1 MKNGV
6 GNQRSTRYNS
16 LGVAHDNDGSKV
28 CPLPVRPI
36 GPCIRKNMYSSQWC
50 ETNTFWSCLSCV
62 MNYMDLKDDFAGREV
77 PVWCKDGQISKFCV
91 KLLCELHHLVWY
103 RLPMPTLLS
112 PWHKKS
118 VKMGKIKCGHF
129 GSCSYMSCSCSVSAL
144 HVLCC
149 VLVNIKRD
157 DVTQL
162 WVIFLLAYFPRLVSW
177 HTYLSWNYLYLS
189 LFSFNKCVYPYSL
202 LYRGCWLE
210 GEGLLYY
217 HDTALLQ

>member
-16 LGVAHDNDGSKV
+16 LGVAHNNDGGEV
-28 CPLPVRPI
+28 CPLPVRPVE
-36 GPCIRKNMYSSQWC
+36 PCIRKNMYSSQWC
-50 ETNTFWSCLSCV
+50 ETNTFWSCLSCA

-118 VKMGKIKCGHF
+118 VKTGK
-129 GSCSYMSCSCSVSAL
+129 SSVDILAAAVMWAAL

-162 WVIFLLAYFPRLVSW
+162 WVIFLLMYFPRLVSW
-177 HTYLSWNYLYLS
+177 HTWVENYLYLS
-189 LFSFNKCVYPYSL
+189 LLSFNKCVYPY
-202 LYRGCWLE
+202 
-210 GEGLLYY
+210 
-217 HDTALLQ
+217 